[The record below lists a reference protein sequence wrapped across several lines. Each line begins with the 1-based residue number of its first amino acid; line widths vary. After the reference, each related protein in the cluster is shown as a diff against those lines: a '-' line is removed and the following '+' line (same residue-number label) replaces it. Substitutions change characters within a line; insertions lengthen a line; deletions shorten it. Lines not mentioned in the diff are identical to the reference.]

1 VENTATSI
9 WQSRG
14 EVADYDELETET
26 CQMIGRSVAGADPV
40 LDVGCGEGKLANFLG
55 CRLHK
60 GRQGRKV
67 LGVELLY
74 VSGNRVYITRS
85 GFWQSGHGICAWRR
99 CPGLFA
105 EG

>member
-60 GRQGRKV
+60 GRQSRKV
-67 LGVELLY
+67 LERAIIRLRESSLY
-74 VSGNRVYITRS
+74 YKKRVLARWPRNLCVATLSWSLR
-85 GFWQSGHGICAWRR
+85 
-99 CPGLFA
+99 
-105 EG
+105 